1 MLFAP
6 VFTLLGW
13 ALVILSVLMAV
24 PILFALGPTETAI
37 ALSFAVSAIVTLFL
51 GGGMVLAMRSDMTT
65 LGRRE
70 TFLTATLVWIV
81 VPAFA
86 AMPFFFSDA
95 IPSATNAYFEA
106 LSGFTTNGASTIP
119 DLDIQSKSIL
129 LWRALT
135 QWAGGFSLIIFL
147 SILATTFNLP
157 GNNPLTRAIAKSKRR
172 RVTGRGAFGLLSMLK
187 IYALLTGVCIVALW
201 LVGMPAFDALCYG
214 FSTISTG
221 GFTTS
226 NSAGTAFANRAIEV
240 VLMIFMVLGAVNF
253 SLHWSFFNGDRKS
266 YFKDPEYRYLL
277 LAIGIGSFMLF
288 WLMLSETDMS
298 ISETMRYAIFNAVS
312 AITTTGYN
320 LPLVSDTG
328 EYYWPIGALLLVLVL
343 ITLGGSTGSTAG
355 GIKLLRVSILLKLS
369 SAELRRLSFP
379 SSVSALTY
387 GGVKIVRG
395 QILSAWSFFAFYC
408 VAMALVTAAIAF
420 NGLDFQSALSLA
432 VTNLANAG
440 SAAQQLITDVEFG
453 SENFISYDALPNAT
467 KWILCVTMLVGR
479 LEFFA
484 VLTLL
489 NPAVWRR

>member
-1 MLFAP
+1 
-6 VFTLLGW
+6 
-13 ALVILSVLMAV
+13 
-24 PILFALGPTETAI
+24 
-37 ALSFAVSAIVTLFL
+37 
-51 GGGMVLAMRSDMTT
+51 
-65 LGRRE
+65 
-70 TFLTATLVWIV
+70 
-81 VPAFA
+81 
-86 AMPFFFSDA
+86 
-95 IPSATNAYFEA
+95 
-106 LSGFTTNGASTIP
+106 
-119 DLDIQSKSIL
+119 
-129 LWRALT
+129 
-135 QWAGGFSLIIFL
+135 
-147 SILATTFNLP
+147 
-157 GNNPLTRAIAKSKRR
+157 
-172 RVTGRGAFGLLSMLK
+172 
-187 IYALLTGVCIVALW
+187 
-201 LVGMPAFDALCYG
+201 
-214 FSTISTG
+214 
-221 GFTTS
+221 
-226 NSAGTAFANRAIEV
+226 
-240 VLMIFMVLGAVNF
+240 
-253 SLHWSFFNGDRKS
+253 
-266 YFKDPEYRYLL
+266 
-277 LAIGIGSFMLF
+277 MLF

-355 GIKLLRVSILLKLS
+355 GVKLLRVSILLKLS